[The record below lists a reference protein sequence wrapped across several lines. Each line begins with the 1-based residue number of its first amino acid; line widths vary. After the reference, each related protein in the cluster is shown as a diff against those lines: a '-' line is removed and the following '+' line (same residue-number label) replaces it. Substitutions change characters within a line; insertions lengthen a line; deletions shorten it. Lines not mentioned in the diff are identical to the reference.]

1 MLQRPY
7 QKTNDGRF
15 QNQLNLLREECPNA
29 SAADIWAA
37 FGSPQDM
44 AKTMT
49 YDLPVAERIKYDR
62 LRRCR
67 NIVIALLVALFVALT
82 IYTYCFQEIET
93 FYITEITVIG
103 EEYYTDDPVP
113 TEETVEPTEG

>member
-1 MLQRPY
+1 
-7 QKTNDGRF
+7 
-15 QNQLNLLREECPNA
+15 
-29 SAADIWAA
+29 
-37 FGSPQDM
+37 M